1 MVCNRWHQHIALTH
15 GLKQIR
21 LVHGAIMLV
30 QGNVKE
36 FTHPSLHR
44 RREPT
49 GDDDLWMS
57 GARSFQHKLADRKS
71 VVWGRSVSV
80 RVELGGRRIIKKE
93 TREVLRKNR
102 TYQRNKGY
110 TNDLKQEHKNKK

>member
-1 MVCNRWHQHIALTH
+1 MVRNRWHQHIALTH

-30 QGNVKE
+30 QGNVKK
-36 FTHPSLHR
+36 FTHPSLRR

-57 GARSFQHKLADRKS
+57 GERSFQHKLALS
-71 VVWGRSVSV
+71 VWRPYRQVQIMERATEPWIGLTERYGRGTGRERVWPYG
-80 RVELGGRRIIKKE
+80 E
-93 TREVLRKNR
+93 
-102 TYQRNKGY
+102 
-110 TNDLKQEHKNKK
+110 

>member
-57 GARSFQHKLADRKS
+57 GARSFQHKLALPVWRPYRQVPIMERATGPMIGLKDACRDRKS
-71 VVWGRSVSV
+71 
-80 RVELGGRRIIKKE
+80 
-93 TREVLRKNR
+93 TRLNSS
-102 TYQRNKGY
+102 
-110 TNDLKQEHKNKK
+110 H

>member
-36 FTHPSLHR
+36 FTHPSLNR

-49 GDDDLWMS
+49 GADDLWMS
-57 GARSFQHKLADRKS
+57 GGRSFQHKLALSVWRPYRQVPIMERAMGLRRRLKDVGGFGGGGEGKGEGRK
-71 VVWGRSVSV
+71 G
-80 RVELGGRRIIKKE
+80 
-93 TREVLRKNR
+93 T
-102 TYQRNKGY
+102 
-110 TNDLKQEHKNKK
+110 

>member
-49 GDDDLWMS
+49 GDDDLWMN
-57 GARSFQHKLADRKS
+57 GARSFQHKLALRS
-71 VVWGRSVSV
+71 EARRVGQEWGNKLSTRVSQYH
-80 RVELGGRRIIKKE
+80 KKQKNI
-93 TREVLRKNR
+93 RKN
-102 TYQRNKGY
+102 
-110 TNDLKQEHKNKK
+110 

>member
-57 GARSFQHKLADRKS
+57 GARSFQHKLALS
-71 VVWGRSVSV
+71 VWRPYRQVPIMERATGPMRSEEHTS
-80 RVELGGRRIIKKE
+80 ELQSLMRISYA
-93 TREVLRKNR
+93 VFCL
-102 TYQRNKGY
+102 
-110 TNDLKQEHKNKK
+110 